1 MMTDPECVEQ
11 VKNAA
16 TGYRVIDAIKE
27 NRIEVIGLLILGHLL
42 GLSDKLLSQVSGM
55 CI

>member
-1 MMTDPECVEQ
+1 MDAECTKETIQ
-11 VKNAA
+11 A
-16 TGYRVIDAIKE
+16 TSAGVRVLTSIKE

-42 GLSDKLLSQVSGM
+42 GLSDRLLSQVSGM